1 MKTKKT
7 NHSEKVNELLPI
19 VEDLRKQYD
28 DAGRAW
34 YYAHKNN
41 ASNAAELREIE
52 KSIKAELDVREEE
65 LKFHQIMAQ
74 EKKYATEWL
83 YSDAHAYE
91 IIEEKSDT
99 TLVVRRLKATIKP
112 EAKKALHES
121 FVPGGFCGHFENSLQ
136 EWDFESDENGF
147 TLIIRR
153 SKKGNWLSNGR
164 RFTIEA
170 EPVEVF
176 DYNF

>member
-1 MKTKKT
+1 MKTKRT

-19 VEDLRKQYD
+19 VEDLKKQYD

-52 KSIKAELDVREEE
+52 KSIKAELDAREEE

-83 YSDAHAYE
+83 YSVAHAYE
-91 IIEEKSDT
+91 IIE
-99 TLVVRRLKATIKP
+99 
-112 EAKKALHES
+112 
-121 FVPGGFCGHFENSLQ
+121 
-136 EWDFESDENGF
+136 
-147 TLIIRR
+147 
-153 SKKGNWLSNGR
+153 
-164 RFTIEA
+164 
-170 EPVEVF
+170 
-176 DYNF
+176 

>member
-1 MKTKKT
+1 MKTKIT

-52 KSIKAELDVREEE
+52 KSIKSELDAREEE

-91 IIEEKSDT
+91 IIEEKSNS

-112 EAKKALHES
+112 EAQKALQES
-121 FVPGGFCGHFENSLQ
+121 FVPGGFCGHSENGLQ
-136 EWDFESDENGF
+136 EWNFESDENGF